1 LREIEQQQQQQQQE
15 HHHGT
20 REPTSRLFNEAP
32 RWTGIT
38 RRITSPTHQLTASAA
53 QHHSSNYT
61 SSVVCSRDKQQ
72 ENPFTNIVAHTR
84 QITQLRVY
92 LPRYRA

>member
-20 REPTSRLFNEAP
+20 REPTSRLFNEA

-72 ENPFTNIVAHTR
+72 ENPFTNIVALKTSPHSCESTF
-84 QITQLRVY
+84 TL
-92 LPRYRA
+92 